1 MTHRI
6 TKLDPGTIKSR
17 EARTLFLEGE
27 LLELIEQQWQ
37 RRAVAEDPEP
47 VPGAN
52 LSVCVPPAR

>member
-6 TKLDPGTIKSR
+6 TKLDPGTTKSG
-17 EARTLFLEGE
+17 EARNLFLEGE